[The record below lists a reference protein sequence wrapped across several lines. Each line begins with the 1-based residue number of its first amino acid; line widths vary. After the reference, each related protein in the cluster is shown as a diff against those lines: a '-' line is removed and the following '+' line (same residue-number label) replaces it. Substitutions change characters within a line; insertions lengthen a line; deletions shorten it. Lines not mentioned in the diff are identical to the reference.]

1 MMFLS
6 LDNLANRYGLLPSEV
21 LSRATTLDL
30 YVLDLSAKY
39 QRYRDEKAQG
49 LNPPTRK
56 PSQEELKAML
66 TRVKANKQQ
75 GA

>member
-1 MMFLS
+1 MMFLT
-6 LDNLANRYGLLPSEV
+6 LDNLATRYGLLPSEV
-21 LSRATTLDL
+21 LGRATTLDL

-39 QRYRDEKAQG
+39 QKYQHEKSQG

-66 TRVKANKQQ
+66 TRVKQQ
-75 GA
+75 K